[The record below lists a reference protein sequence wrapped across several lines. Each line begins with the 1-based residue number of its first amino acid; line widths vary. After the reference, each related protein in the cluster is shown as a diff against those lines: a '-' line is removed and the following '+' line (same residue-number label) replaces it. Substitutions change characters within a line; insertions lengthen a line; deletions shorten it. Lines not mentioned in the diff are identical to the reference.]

1 MAQLTGDPEQSGFSA
16 HGLLADLAL
25 RRMDARGLDDVEVR
39 MGLVE
44 RITIGRREIEANV
57 LYAQAASEAL
67 AGPDLPLAA
76 ALVGTFLASQQALG
90 SVLSRAKAEQRFEY
104 SAYAYARQ
112 LARAARIIIALRD
125 GTPLARISLRGL

>member
-1 MAQLTGDPEQSGFSA
+1 MVQLNGDPERDGFSA

-25 RRMDARGLDDVEVR
+25 RRMDARGLDEVEVR

-44 RITIGRREIEANV
+44 RIKIGPREITQNV

-76 ALVGTFLASQQALG
+76 ALVATFLA
-90 SVLSRAKAEQRFEY
+90 
-104 SAYAYARQ
+104 AR
-112 LARAARIIIALRD
+112 
-125 GTPLARISLRGL
+125 S